1 MRQLISGTKFRMKKW
16 KIEDSEWKL
25 EIYKKA
31 GFPIPKEIDFK

>member
-16 KIEDSEWKL
+16 KIDESRWKL

-31 GFPIPKEIDFK
+31 GFPIPDEINF